1 MTARN
6 DVLQLSKFSA
16 EEAFALQHPR
26 DAAIQ
31 AIEDASKDN
40 GRHRLVPLPRNGE
53 SYAGQSEAKRHCR
66 HGIWRHLSQTD
77 AAPRAARETVFRH
90 IHWETPVRGVGSPN
104 FARNVSPATERCPR
118 TTRGDVPLARY

>member
-1 MTARN
+1 MRTPARN
-6 DVLQLSKFSA
+6 DVGKRLTCCA
-16 EEAFALQHPR
+16 EAAFALQHPR

-66 HGIWRHLSQTD
+66 HGIWRNLSQTD
-77 AAPRAARETVFRH
+77 AAPRAARETVFRRSEEH
-90 IHWETPVRGVGSPN
+90 TSELQYLM
-104 FARNVSPATERCPR
+104 R
-118 TTRGDVPLARY
+118 TSYAVFCLKNKTSRHN

>member
-1 MTARN
+1 MRTPARN
-6 DVLQLSKFSA
+6 DVGKRLTCCA
-16 EEAFALQHPR
+16 EAAFALQHPR

-66 HGIWRHLSQTD
+66 HGIWRNLSQTD
-77 AAPRAARETVFRH
+77 AAPRRSEERRVGKSVS
-90 IHWETPVRGVGSPN
+90 VRVDLGG
-104 FARNVSPATERCPR
+104 RRIIKQKK
-118 TTRGDVPLARY
+118 L